1 MKKKRSTRRRSKR
14 INRRRRSTIRR
25 STRRRSTIRRSTRR
39 RSKRINRR
47 RRSKRRRSTRRRS
60 KRINRRV
67 KAGDSPLDVNEKE
80 DTKHSN
86 QDKKTRSVVDKS
98 STISGK
104 IDKLTLM
111 YIYHE
116 VGKYPNHI
124 PETIRVEKS
133 SDYNLTKDTNTFNI
147 TGKSLSLS
155 LVKPRIYGESDN
167 VYTLSSGMTRINFKI
182 DDKDKTKS
190 LFNYPEKEEELPY
203 FKSS

>member
-1 MKKKRSTRRRSKR
+1 MKKRSTR
-14 INRRRRSTIRR
+14 INRRRST
-25 STRRRSTIRRSTRR
+25 
-39 RSKRINRR
+39 R

-60 KRINRRV
+60 TRRRSKRRRSIRRRSKRRRSIRRRSKRRRV
-67 KAGDSPLDVNEKE
+67 KAGDSPLDVNETE
-80 DTKHSN
+80 VTNNSN
-86 QDKKTRSVVDKS
+86 QYKTKSVINKS
-98 STISGK
+98 STKSGGV
-104 IDKLTLM
+104 DKLTLM

-133 SDYNLTKDTNTFNI
+133 SDYNLTRDANTFNI

-155 LVKPRIYGESDN
+155 LVKPRIYGESEN
-167 VYTLSSGMTRINFKI
+167 VYTLASGMTRINFKI
-182 DDKDKTKS
+182 DEKDKTKS